1 MYNGDNFVLLLPRQS
16 CHAQDRNMTL
26 DELKRIANSNGLS
39 LSGDQLEKLGAYAV
53 MLTEWNAKVN
63 LISRKDE
70 ENILSKHILH
80 SLVLVMPK
88 FSSLTVGAKVFD
100 LGTGGGLPG
109 IPMKIA
115 RPDLEITLCDSIT
128 KKVTAAS
135 DMIARLELK
144 NMHAIVGR
152 AEDIAKSSGMSRSF
166 DAIVS
171 RAVAPLD
178 ELAVWSKG
186 LAKTGA
192 TLYALKG
199 GDLTEEIART
209 KKLGFVRNVDAR
221 SLDLIEYDGFA
232 LDGKLL
238 VTVRFA

>member
-1 MYNGDNFVLLLPRQS
+1 
-16 CHAQDRNMTL
+16 MTL
-26 DELKRIANSNGLS
+26 ADLQRIAKSNGLA
-39 LSGDQLEKLGAYAV
+39 LSGDQLTQFGAYAAI
-53 MLTEWNAKVN
+53 LTEWNAKVN

-88 FSSLTVGAKVFD
+88 FSSLIAAARVFD

-115 RPDLEITLCDSIT
+115 HPDLEVTLCDSIT

-135 DMIARLELK
+135 DIITRLELK

-178 ELAVWSKG
+178 ELVMWSKG

-199 GDLTEEIART
+199 GDLTEEIARA
-209 KKLGFVRNVDAR
+209 KALGFVRDVHSR
-221 SLDLIEYDGFA
+221 SLDLTEYDGFA

>member
-1 MYNGDNFVLLLPRQS
+1 
-16 CHAQDRNMTL
+16 MTL
-26 DELKRIANSNGLS
+26 DDLQRIANANGLA
-39 LSGDQLEKLGAYAV
+39 LSGEQLAKLGAYAA

-88 FSSLTVGAKVFD
+88 FSSLMLASKVFD

-115 RPDLEITLCDSIT
+115 RPDLEVTLCDSIT

-135 DMIARLELK
+135 NMIARLELT
-144 NMHAIVGR
+144 NTHAVVGR

-178 ELAVWSKG
+178 ELVMWSKG
-186 LAKTGA
+186 LAKSGA

-199 GDLTEEIART
+199 GDLTEEIARS
-209 KKLGFVRNVDAR
+209 KAHGFVRDVQSR

-232 LDGKLL
+232 IDGKLL
-238 VTVRFA
+238 VTVRFV